1 MRRLSMRRVES
12 FLREEQRNLP
22 SFESVL
28 ALARNEVAA
37 KNSTTAPM
45 AAAAMPGECSSSPS
59 SPPTSCLLPF
69 TACTVCFCLQAPRSK
84 PTYMLKRKG
93 GKWSAFFFLPLFLYA
108 TALFLS
114 SPPSRGCQR
123 HRVQEVEV
131 RITDTKRS
139 KYFVLLASHT
149 HTKKRTEG
157 VFHWLLLL
165 FRVLA
170 QVVSF
175 WQKDYPIKSSD
186 KGGENVLK
194 QERGT

>member
-1 MRRLSMRRVES
+1 MDTKQALLHLHRTDPEQEGKQPRTHPSHPSVVKHSDQSKPPTEMRRLSMRRVES

-93 GKWSAFFFLPLFLYA
+93 GK
-108 TALFLS
+108 
-114 SPPSRGCQR
+114 
-123 HRVQEVEV
+123 
-131 RITDTKRS
+131 
-139 KYFVLLASHT
+139 
-149 HTKKRTEG
+149 
-157 VFHWLLLL
+157 
-165 FRVLA
+165 
-170 QVVSF
+170 
-175 WQKDYPIKSSD
+175 
-186 KGGENVLK
+186 
-194 QERGT
+194 